1 MSVSLFGL
9 PETDCHNCS
18 AIDKQIRLTVATRS
32 DKENCTACSTKAI
45 QSRPKE
51 LLELLLILQNNV
63 KMRIFRKPCT
73 CLHQFQGRSDSAGA
87 LVQNLPGVSV
97 LIDLIQ
103 NIVCMYFIKQRKR
116 INSLDF
122 MLVKSSIVFDKQY
135 TSSSLFSLCFI
146 VECWYCQSIES
157 FLPITYKVERYYR
170 GLRKPDIR
178 HTR

>member
-63 KMRIFRKPCT
+63 KMHIFRKPCT
-73 CLHQFQGRSDSAGA
+73 CLHQFQGRSDSAGLSCA
-87 LVQNLPGVSV
+87 KLTGGLCFNWLDSKYS
-97 LIDLIQ
+97 
-103 NIVCMYFIKQRKR
+103 MYVRHKTKKMNKLTWFYVGKI
-116 INSLDF
+116 INSVWKTIYFEFFIL
-122 MLVKSSIVFDKQY
+122 
-135 TSSSLFSLCFI
+135 SLF
-146 VECWYCQSIES
+146 YCRMLILSIHWII
-157 FLPITYKVERYYR
+157 LTHY
-170 GLRKPDIR
+170 L
-178 HTR
+178 